1 MPSLLP
7 AFVRRHLDAAG
18 RLGEILFGLIMA
30 LGVTGAVRLGEGEAD
45 NRGLFVGVFG
55 CNLAWA
61 IEAAVRQIAHELD
74 WPLVELATPEERAR
88 LHGWI
93 LGILRRERPVAV
105 RLDRKD
111 LLGGVAAAFA
121 IVLATFPVVVPY
133 LVVAD
138 PNLAV
143 RVSNLIAL
151 SLLFVLGLR
160 WGDIVGASPI
170 GTASGL
176 TVVGLALVLVTI
188 LLGG

>member
-1 MPSLLP
+1 MLSVPS
-7 AFVRRHLDAAG
+7 D
-18 RLGEILFGLIMA
+18 
-30 LGVTGAVRLGEGEAD
+30 
-45 NRGLFVGVFG
+45 
-55 CNLAWA
+55 
-61 IEAAVRQIAHELD
+61 EAAVRQIAHELD

-176 TVVGLALVLVTI
+176 TVVGLALVLVTSA
-188 LLGG
+188 